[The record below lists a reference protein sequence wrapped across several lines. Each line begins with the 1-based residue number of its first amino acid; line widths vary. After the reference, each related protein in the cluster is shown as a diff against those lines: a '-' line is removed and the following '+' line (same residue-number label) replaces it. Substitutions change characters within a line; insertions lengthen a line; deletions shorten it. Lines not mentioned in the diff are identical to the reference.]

1 MRNRQRRAFNRGSDP
16 GGSLEP
22 RSKLNQWSEIQNDAK
37 YVVILRNFRLSIIN
51 NCNETIEDSEQ
62 ALTKLRAEFN
72 QTLAVVYI
80 RETLF

>member
-1 MRNRQRRAFNRGSDP
+1 MDAHLIEGRTREVALKVEP
-16 GGSLEP
+16 GQNSTNG
-22 RSKLNQWSEIQNDAK
+22 KWFEIQTDAK
-37 YVVILRNFRLSIIN
+37 YVVILGNFPLSIIN